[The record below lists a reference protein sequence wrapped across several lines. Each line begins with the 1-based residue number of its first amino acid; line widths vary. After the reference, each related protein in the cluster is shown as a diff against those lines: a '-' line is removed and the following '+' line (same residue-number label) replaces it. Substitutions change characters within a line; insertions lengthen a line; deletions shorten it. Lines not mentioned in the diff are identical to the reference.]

1 MRILHV
7 HDRWSQR
14 GGADLH
20 LLGVVAHQAR
30 RGVVD
35 VAVGRIEAD
44 APHPPGV
51 RLHRVRGLGGREREG
66 RRAAAALVAL
76 GERLAPDLVH
86 LHNALQPE
94 VMAAVRAIAP
104 AVATVQDHRSFCPG
118 RGRMLPD
125 GRTCDARP
133 GPGVCARCFADRTYA
148 AAILD
153 LTRRRAEALRGFAWV
168 TVLSAYMAGELKAAG
183 LDPARIA
190 VIPPFPWWPTPPAP
204 SLAVAPYLLAA
215 GRLVDA
221 KGFDVLLAALSRT
234 PQAPPLLLAGE
245 GPVQPVLA
253 ASLPAR
259 GRLLP
264 WQGRAELRALTAGAQ
279 ALVMPSRWAEPFGI
293 AGLEALSL
301 GVPVVGSRVGGIP
314 EWLDES
320 CGWLVPP
327 GDAPA
332 LARALAEASDPVEAA
347 ARGARGRARATARFR
362 EEDLMAQLEAVYR
375 AATEEP
381 DTVP

>member
-1 MRILHV
+1 
-7 HDRWSQR
+7 
-14 GGADLH
+14 
-20 LLGVVAHQAR
+20 
-30 RGVVD
+30 
-35 VAVGRIEAD
+35 
-44 APHPPGV
+44 
-51 RLHRVRGLGGREREG
+51 
-66 RRAAAALVAL
+66 
-76 GERLAPDLVH
+76 
-86 LHNALQPE
+86 
-94 VMAAVRAIAP
+94 
-104 AVATVQDHRSFCPG
+104 
-118 RGRMLPD
+118 
-125 GRTCDARP
+125 
-133 GPGVCARCFADRTYA
+133 
-148 AAILD
+148 
-153 LTRRRAEALRGFAWV
+153 
-168 TVLSAYMAGELKAAG
+168 
-183 LDPARIA
+183 
-190 VIPPFPWWPTPPAP
+190 
-204 SLAVAPYLLAA
+204 
-215 GRLVDA
+215 
-221 KGFDVLLAALSRT
+221 
-234 PQAPPLLLAGE
+234 
-245 GPVQPVLA
+245 VLA